1 MSKHLKLRRNWRRA
15 RRLSGDSVSRVLRVR
30 RLTLKRSGARPGFR
44 AGDGLQHWLRS
55 DVAAVPGGI
64 DILGVDRRAEQ
75 FVAADN
81 C

>member
-1 MSKHLKLRRNWRRA
+1 
-15 RRLSGDSVSRVLRVR
+15 
-30 RLTLKRSGARPGFR
+30 LKRSGAGPGFR

-75 FVAADN
+75 FAMADN
-81 C
+81 R